1 MLKVAIRADDKKEIA
16 EIKDAISN
24 LTERA
29 KILRKDIRVCE
40 RIETTE
46 PEIENKINTI
56 MNNKQRKEMTVDERF
71 GRCSRTNRED
81 VTTRR

>member
-1 MLKVAIRADDKKEIA
+1 MLKAAIRNDDPQRIA
-16 EIKDAISN
+16 EIKSEISL

-40 RIETTE
+40 RIETTV

-56 MNNKQRKEMTVDERF
+56 MNDKQRKEMTVDERF